1 MVLRTRLELH
11 DILASIPGVVKAY
24 YSPPASVFM
33 EYPCI
38 RYELAGIPVRRADNI
53 PYLGCKR
60 YTLTVIDED
69 SESKIL
75 EHVLM
80 LPFCSFDRPYIA
92 DGLNHFV
99 FTLYF

>member
-11 DILASIPGVVKAY
+11 DILTSIPGVKKVY
-24 YSPPASVFM
+24 YSPPASIQM

-38 RYELAGIPVRRADNI
+38 RYELSSIPIRRADNI
-53 PYLGCKR
+53 PYLGSKR
-60 YTLTVIDED
+60 YTLTLIDED
-69 SESKIL
+69 PESEIVDRLLCIPLSA
-75 EHVLM
+75 
-80 LPFCSFDRPYIA
+80 FDRFYAA

>member
-11 DILASIPGVVKAY
+11 DILKSIPGVKKAY
-24 YSPPASVFM
+24 YSPPASIFM

-38 RYELAGIPVRRADNI
+38 RYELSGIPIQRADNI
-53 PYLGCKR
+53 PYFGCKR
-60 YTLTVIDED
+60 YTITVIDED
-69 SESKIL
+69 PDTVIPEY
-75 EHVLM
+75 VLQ
-80 LPFCSFDRPYIA
+80 LPYCSFDRSYVA

>member
-11 DILASIPGVVKAY
+11 DILKSIPGVKKVY
-24 YSPPASVFM
+24 YSPPASIFM

-38 RYELAGIPVRRADNI
+38 RYELSGIPIQHADNI
-53 PYLGCKR
+53 PYFGCKR
-60 YTLTVIDED
+60 YTITVIDED
-69 SESKIL
+69 PDTVIPEY
-75 EHVLM
+75 VLQ
-80 LPFCSFDRPYIA
+80 LPYCSFDRPYVA